1 MHNEEYEKAYNDARE
16 ALHRRGKK
24 VGGPGC
30 SSGGIRYC
38 PVDGFLLTD
47 RDLLIEAWGES
58 LAAEIITELAE
69 SDSRCCCPEG
79 SRLWRQYSDGA
90 KRYVKLLI
98 QQQIAES
105 NQDSATLAQLV
116 PTLQPAAEF
125 RRLTRQ
131 ALLDHAATHAHLA
144 A

>member
-1 MHNEEYEKAYNDARE
+1 MHNEEYEKAYYDARE

-24 VGGPGC
+24 VGGPRC
-30 SSGGIRYC
+30 SAGGIRSC

-47 RDLLIEAWGES
+47 RDLLKEAWGES
-58 LAAEIITELAE
+58 LADEIIAELTD

-79 SRLWRQYSDGA
+79 SQLWRQYSDGA

-98 QQQIAES
+98 QQLVAES

-125 RRLTRQ
+125 RRHTRQ
-131 ALLDHAATHAHLA
+131 ALLDHA
-144 A
+144 